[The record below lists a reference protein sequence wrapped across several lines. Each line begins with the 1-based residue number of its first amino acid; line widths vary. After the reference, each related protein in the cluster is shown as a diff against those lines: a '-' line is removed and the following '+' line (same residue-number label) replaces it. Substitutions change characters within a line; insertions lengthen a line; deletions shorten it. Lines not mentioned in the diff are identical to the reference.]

1 MPSFKDVK
9 KVLVLGSGGI
19 KIGEAGEFDYSGS
32 QCLKAIREEGI
43 EAILVNPNV
52 ATIQTD
58 TRLADK
64 VYLLPVTPRMVSRVI
79 EQERPDGIMLGFGG
93 QTALN
98 CGVALKKEGILE
110 RYGVRVLGTS
120 VEAIEIASDRELFK
134 QTMRSNGIEIVRGR
148 AAHSMDEALAIV
160 KDLGYPV
167 MIRVAFTLGGKGS
180 GIAHNEYELYEIVQR
195 GLAASMI
202 HQVMLE
208 EYIGHWKQIEYE
220 IMRDYKGNAI
230 TVCNMEN
237 ILAMRVHT
245 GDNIVIAPSQTI
257 NNHEYHMLRS
267 IGIRAVEACR
277 VVGECNIQFALEPD
291 SERYAVIEINPR
303 LSRSSALASKAT
315 GYPLAYMAAKLAL
328 GYTLDELLN
337 KITKMTTA
345 CFEPSLDYVVVKV
358 PRWDFKKFDRANR
371 KLGTQMKSV
380 GEVMA
385 VARTFE
391 EAIQKAYRMLD
402 IGLDGVLRTE
412 VKRFRS
418 DEELEDAIMNPDDE
432 ILLNVVDALR
442 LGWSVEKIARL
453 TPIDPWFIYRLKN
466 IVEMENRLKSL
477 KRLDGNEDVIRE
489 AKRLGFSDR
498 QIARYLNIREDDVR
512 RFRKAEGIVPVV
524 KQIDTLAAEWPAKT
538 NYLYMTY
545 GGIRDDIEFGQN
557 ADATTTSTTSTTTS
571 TTVDTTTADTTT
583 ATTTSTT
590 ADTTSTGEEIY
601 NNNGKVIVLG
611 AGTYRI
617 GSSVEFDWATV
628 NMVWGLKEHGF
639 KEVIVINCNPE
650 TVSTDYDVS
659 DRLYFEE
666 LTLERVLD
674 IHEKERVEGIV
685 TCVGGQVANNLAPKL
700 ASHGARILGTSNYD
714 LDRAEDRA
722 KFSALLDMLGIRQ
735 PPWQEFT
742 SIDKAKEFCE
752 SIGYPVLVRPSY
764 VLSGSAMRV
773 IWDESNLE
781 HYLSMAAEVSPE
793 HPVVISKFITDA
805 LEVEVDGVADGNG
818 NTLIGAIIE
827 HVESAGIHS
836 GDAMMVIPPWRLSSK
851 HVQTLREYTHAI
863 ARALRIRGPFN
874 IQYIVKDENVYVIEC
889 NVRASRSMPY
899 VSKFTGVNL
908 ITLAAG
914 VIAGKALPE
923 IDEPWLNA
931 KGFAVK
937 VPQFSF
943 MQLEGADIVLGVE
956 MKSTGEV
963 ACFGETFYDALS
975 KALMAAGYNLASR
988 GSVLITVGGAVKRRI
1003 LPIVSTLKAMNFSIY
1018 ATEHTGEFLI
1028 ENGFKDVKIVY
1039 KISEPNRKPNIA
1051 DLLHAR
1057 AVDFIIN
1064 VPSTLTIEK
1073 YAEMLEDEYMI
1084 RRKAVEMGIPVF
1096 TNLDVANLFIKT
1108 LEWLKGNEP
1117 SISPIKG
1124 YMLV

>member
-1 MPSFKDVK
+1 MPLQSVR

-32 QCLKAIREEGI
+32 QCLKAIREEGVQTV
-43 EAILVNPNV
+43 LVNPNV

-64 VYLLPVTPRMVSRVI
+64 VYLLPVTPAMVARVI

-98 CGVALKKEGILE
+98 CGVALKKQGILDK
-110 RYGVRVLGTS
+110 YGVKVLGTS
-120 VEAIEIASDRELFK
+120 VESIEIASNRELFK
-134 QTMRSNGIEIVRGR
+134 QTMHNNKIEIVRGR

-267 IGIRAVEACR
+267 IGIRAVEACK
-277 VVGECNIQFALEPD
+277 VVGECNIQFALEPN

-337 KITKMTTA
+337 RITKVTTA

-385 VARTFE
+385 IARTFE

-402 IGLDGVLRTE
+402 IGLDGVLRQE
-412 VKRFRS
+412 VKVFRS
-418 DEELEDAIMNPDDE
+418 EEELEDAIMNPDDE
-432 ILLNVVDALR
+432 ILLNIIDALR
-442 LGWSVEKIARL
+442 LGWSVERISRL

-466 IVEMENRLKSL
+466 IVDMENMLKNL
-477 KRLDGNEDVIRE
+477 KHLDEDVIRE

-498 QIARYLNIREDDVR
+498 QIARYLRMDEDDVR
-512 RFRKAEGIVPVV
+512 MFRKARGIVPVV

-545 GGIRDDIEFGQN
+545 GGIADDIQVRDVVARDG
-557 ADATTTSTTSTTTS
+557 ADAPASSTTSSSTDTNTNTTN
-571 TTVDTTTADTTT
+571 
-583 ATTTSTT
+583 
-590 ADTTSTGEEIY
+590 Y
-601 NNNGKVIVLG
+601 NGNGRVIVIG

-639 KEVIVINCNPE
+639 KEVAVINCNPE

-674 IHEKERVEGIV
+674 VYEKEMPEGIV
-685 TCVGGQVANNLAPKL
+685 TCVGGQIANNLTPKL
-700 ASHGARILGTSNYD
+700 AEHGARILGTSKD
-714 LDRAEDRA
+714 DIDRAEDRA
-722 KFSALLDMLGIRQ
+722 KFSALLDMLGIKQ
-735 PPWQEFT
+735 PAWQEFT
-742 SIDKAKEFCE
+742 SIDNAKVFCR

-818 NTLIGAIIE
+818 NVLIGAMIE

-851 HVQTLREYTHAI
+851 HIHKLREYTYAI
-863 ARALRIRGPFN
+863 ARALRVKGPFN
-874 IQYIVKDENVYVIEC
+874 IQYIVKGDDVYVIEC

-899 VSKFTGVNL
+899 VSKFTGINL

-923 IDEPWLNA
+923 IDEPWLNV

-963 ACFGETFYDALS
+963 ACFGDTFYDALS

-988 GSVLITVGGAVKRRI
+988 GSVLITVGGAMKRRV
-1003 LPIVSTLKAMNFSIY
+1003 LPIVSALKAMNFSIY
-1018 ATEHTGEFLI
+1018 ATEHTAEFLI
-1028 ENGFKDVKIVY
+1028 ENGFKDVQIVY
-1039 KISEPNRKPNIA
+1039 KISEPNRKPNIS

-1108 LEWLKGNEP
+1108 LEWMKSNEP
-1117 SISPIKG
+1117 SVSPIRG
-1124 YMLV
+1124 YTLV

>member
-1 MPSFKDVK
+1 MPLFEGVR

-64 VYLLPVTPRMVSRVI
+64 VYLLPVTPTMVARVI

-98 CGVALKKEGILE
+98 CGVALKKQGILDK
-110 RYGVRVLGTS
+110 YGVRVLGTS
-120 VEAIEIASDRELFK
+120 VEAIETASDRELFK
-134 QTMRSNGIEIVRGR
+134 QTMHNNSIEIVRGR

-267 IGIRAVEACR
+267 IGIRAVEACK
-277 VVGECNIQFALEPD
+277 VVGECNIQFALEPN

-337 KITKMTTA
+337 RITKVTTA

-402 IGLDGVLRTE
+402 IGLDGVLRRE

-432 ILLNVVDALR
+432 ILLNIIDALR
-442 LGWSVEKIARL
+442 LGWSVERISRL
-453 TPIDPWFIYRLKN
+453 TPIDPWFIYRLKS
-466 IVEMENRLKSL
+466 IVEMEYTLKSL
-477 KRLDGNEDVIRE
+477 KHLDEDTIRE

-498 QIARYLNIREDDVR
+498 QIARYLDMKEDDVR
-512 RFRKAEGIVPVV
+512 RFRKARGIVPVV

-545 GGIRDDIEFGQN
+545 GGMTDDIQVGQR
-557 ADATTTSTTSTTTS
+557 ST
-571 TTVDTTTADTTT
+571 DTD
-583 ATTTSTT
+583 
-590 ADTTSTGEEIY
+590 GEAR
-601 NNNGKVIVLG
+601 NSNGRVIVLG

-639 KEVIVINCNPE
+639 REVVVINCNPE

-674 IHEKERVEGIV
+674 IHEKEMPEGIV
-685 TCVGGQVANNLAPKL
+685 TCVGGQVANNLTPKL
-700 ASHGARILGTSNYD
+700 ALHDARILGTSNDD

-722 KFSALLDMLGIRQ
+722 KFSALLDMLGIKQ
-735 PPWQEFT
+735 PAWQEFT
-742 SIDKAKEFCE
+742 SIDNAKEFCK

-818 NTLIGAIIE
+818 NALIGAIIE
-827 HVESAGIHS
+827 HVESAGTHS

-851 HVQTLREYTHAI
+851 HIHTLREYTHAI
-863 ARALRIRGPFN
+863 AKALRIRGPFN
-874 IQYIVKDENVYVIEC
+874 IQYIVKGSDVYVIEC

-923 IDEPWLNA
+923 VDEPWLNA

-963 ACFGETFYDALS
+963 ACFGDTFYDALS
-975 KALMAAGYNLASR
+975 KALMASGYNLAK
-988 GSVLITVGGAVKRRI
+988 GSVLITVGGVMKKRV

-1018 ATEHTGEFLI
+1018 ATEHTAEFLL
-1028 ENGFKDVKIVY
+1028 ENGFKDVQIVY

-1117 SISPIKG
+1117 SVSPLKG
-1124 YMLV
+1124 YTLV

>member
-1 MPSFKDVK
+1 MPLFEGVR

-64 VYLLPVTPRMVSRVI
+64 VYLLPVTPTMVARVI

-98 CGVALKKEGILE
+98 CGVALKKQGILDK
-110 RYGVRVLGTS
+110 YGVRVLGTS
-120 VEAIEIASDRELFK
+120 VEAIETASDRELFK
-134 QTMRSNGIEIVRGR
+134 QTMHNNSIEIVRGR

-160 KDLGYPV
+160 KELGYPV

-267 IGIRAVEACR
+267 IGIRAVEACK
-277 VVGECNIQFALEPD
+277 VVGECNIQFALEPN

-337 KITKMTTA
+337 RITKVTTA

-402 IGLDGVLRTE
+402 IGLDGVLRRE

-432 ILLNVVDALR
+432 ILLNIIDALR
-442 LGWSVEKIARL
+442 LGWSVERISRL
-453 TPIDPWFIYRLKN
+453 TPIDPWFIYRLKS
-466 IVEMENRLKSL
+466 IVEMEYTLKSL
-477 KRLDGNEDVIRE
+477 KHLDEDTIRE

-498 QIARYLNIREDDVR
+498 QIARYLDMKEDDVR
-512 RFRKAEGIVPVV
+512 RFRKARGIVPVV

-545 GGIRDDIEFGQN
+545 GGMTDDIQV
-557 ADATTTSTTSTTTS
+557 DQRST
-571 TTVDTTTADTTT
+571 DTD
-583 ATTTSTT
+583 
-590 ADTTSTGEEIY
+590 GEAR
-601 NNNGKVIVLG
+601 NSNGRVIVLG

-639 KEVIVINCNPE
+639 REVVVINCNPE

-674 IHEKERVEGIV
+674 IHEKEMPEGIV
-685 TCVGGQVANNLAPKL
+685 TCVGGQVANNLTPKL
-700 ASHGARILGTSNYD
+700 ALHDARILGTSNDD

-722 KFSALLDMLGIRQ
+722 KFSALLDMLGIKQ
-735 PPWQEFT
+735 PAWQEFT
-742 SIDKAKEFCE
+742 SIDNAKEFCK

-818 NTLIGAIIE
+818 NALIGAIIE
-827 HVESAGIHS
+827 HVESAGTHS

-851 HVQTLREYTHAI
+851 HIHTLREYTHAI
-863 ARALRIRGPFN
+863 AKALRIRGPFN
-874 IQYIVKDENVYVIEC
+874 IQYIVKGSDVYVIEC

-923 IDEPWLNA
+923 VDEPWLNA

-963 ACFGETFYDALS
+963 ACFGDTFYDALS
-975 KALMAAGYNLASR
+975 KALMASGYNLAK
-988 GSVLITVGGAVKRRI
+988 GSVLITVGGVMKKRV

-1018 ATEHTGEFLI
+1018 ATEHTAEFLL
-1028 ENGFKDVKIVY
+1028 ENGFKDVQIVY

-1117 SISPIKG
+1117 SVSPLKG
-1124 YMLV
+1124 YTLV

>member
-1 MPSFKDVK
+1 MPLQSVR

-32 QCLKAIREEGI
+32 QCLKAIREEGVQTV
-43 EAILVNPNV
+43 LVNPNV

-64 VYLLPVTPRMVSRVI
+64 VYLLPVTPAMVARVI

-98 CGVALKKEGILE
+98 CGVALKKQGILDK
-110 RYGVRVLGTS
+110 YGVKVLGTS
-120 VEAIEIASDRELFK
+120 VESIEIASNRELFK
-134 QTMRSNGIEIVRGR
+134 QTMHNNNIEIVRGR

-267 IGIRAVEACR
+267 IGIRAVEACK
-277 VVGECNIQFALEPD
+277 VVGECNIQFALEPN

-337 KITKMTTA
+337 RITKVTTA

-385 VARTFE
+385 IARTFE

-402 IGLDGVLRTE
+402 IGLDGVLRQE
-412 VKRFRS
+412 VKVFRS
-418 DEELEDAIMNPDDE
+418 EEELEDAIMNPDDE
-432 ILLNVVDALR
+432 ILLNIIDALR
-442 LGWSVEKIARL
+442 LGWSVERISRL

-466 IVEMENRLKSL
+466 IVDMENMLKNL
-477 KRLDGNEDVIRE
+477 KHLDEDVIRE

-498 QIARYLNIREDDVR
+498 QIARYLRMDEDDVR
-512 RFRKAEGIVPVV
+512 MFRKARGIVPVV

-545 GGIRDDIEFGQN
+545 GGIADDIQVRDVVARDG
-557 ADATTTSTTSTTTS
+557 ADAPASSTTSSSTDTNTNTTN
-571 TTVDTTTADTTT
+571 
-583 ATTTSTT
+583 
-590 ADTTSTGEEIY
+590 Y
-601 NNNGKVIVLG
+601 NGNGRVIVIG

-639 KEVIVINCNPE
+639 KEVAVINCNPE

-674 IHEKERVEGIV
+674 VYEKEMPEGIV
-685 TCVGGQVANNLAPKL
+685 TCVGGQIANNLTPKL
-700 ASHGARILGTSNYD
+700 AEHGARILGTSKD
-714 LDRAEDRA
+714 DIDRAEDRA
-722 KFSALLDMLGIRQ
+722 KFSALLDMLGIKQ
-735 PPWQEFT
+735 PAWQEFT
-742 SIDKAKEFCE
+742 SIDNAKVFCR

-818 NTLIGAIIE
+818 NVLIGAMIE

-851 HVQTLREYTHAI
+851 HIHKLREYTYAI
-863 ARALRIRGPFN
+863 ARALRVKGPFN
-874 IQYIVKDENVYVIEC
+874 IQYIVKGDDVYVIEC

-899 VSKFTGVNL
+899 VSKFTGINL

-923 IDEPWLNA
+923 IDEPWLNV

-963 ACFGETFYDALS
+963 ACFGDTFYDALS

-988 GSVLITVGGAVKRRI
+988 GSVLITVGGAMKRRV
-1003 LPIVSTLKAMNFSIY
+1003 LPIVSALKAMNFSIY
-1018 ATEHTGEFLI
+1018 ATEHTAEFLI
-1028 ENGFKDVKIVY
+1028 ENGFKDVQIVY
-1039 KISEPNRKPNIA
+1039 KISEPNRKPNIS

-1108 LEWLKGNEP
+1108 LEWMKSNEP
-1117 SISPIKG
+1117 SVSPIRG
-1124 YMLV
+1124 YTLV

>member
-1 MPSFKDVK
+1 
-9 KVLVLGSGGI
+9 
-19 KIGEAGEFDYSGS
+19 
-32 QCLKAIREEGI
+32 
-43 EAILVNPNV
+43 
-52 ATIQTD
+52 
-58 TRLADK
+58 
-64 VYLLPVTPRMVSRVI
+64 
-79 EQERPDGIMLGFGG
+79 
-93 QTALN
+93 
-98 CGVALKKEGILE
+98 
-110 RYGVRVLGTS
+110 
-120 VEAIEIASDRELFK
+120 
-134 QTMRSNGIEIVRGR
+134 
-148 AAHSMDEALAIV
+148 
-160 KDLGYPV
+160 
-167 MIRVAFTLGGKGS
+167 
-180 GIAHNEYELYEIVQR
+180 R

-267 IGIRAVEACR
+267 IGIRAVEACK
-277 VVGECNIQFALEPD
+277 VVGECNIQFALEPN

-337 KITKMTTA
+337 RITKVTTA

-402 IGLDGVLRTE
+402 IGLDGVLRRE

-432 ILLNVVDALR
+432 ILLNIIDALR
-442 LGWSVEKIARL
+442 LGWSVERISRL
-453 TPIDPWFIYRLKN
+453 TPIDPWFIYRLKS
-466 IVEMENRLKSL
+466 IVEMEYTLKSL
-477 KRLDGNEDVIRE
+477 KHLDEDTIRE

-498 QIARYLNIREDDVR
+498 QIARYLDMKEDDVR
-512 RFRKAEGIVPVV
+512 RFRKARGIVPVV

-545 GGIRDDIEFGQN
+545 GGMTDDIQV
-557 ADATTTSTTSTTTS
+557 DQRST
-571 TTVDTTTADTTT
+571 DTD
-583 ATTTSTT
+583 
-590 ADTTSTGEEIY
+590 GEAR
-601 NNNGKVIVLG
+601 NSNGRVIVLG

-639 KEVIVINCNPE
+639 REVVVINCNPE

-674 IHEKERVEGIV
+674 IHEKEMPEGIV
-685 TCVGGQVANNLAPKL
+685 TCVGGQVANNLTPKL
-700 ASHGARILGTSNYD
+700 ALHDARILGTSNDD

-722 KFSALLDMLGIRQ
+722 KFSALLDMLGIKQ
-735 PPWQEFT
+735 PAWQEFT
-742 SIDKAKEFCE
+742 SIDNAKEFCK

-818 NTLIGAIIE
+818 NALIGAIIE
-827 HVESAGIHS
+827 HVESAGTHS

-851 HVQTLREYTHAI
+851 HIHTLREYTHAI
-863 ARALRIRGPFN
+863 AKALRIRGPFN
-874 IQYIVKDENVYVIEC
+874 IQYIVKGSDVYVIEC

-923 IDEPWLNA
+923 VDEPWLNA

-963 ACFGETFYDALS
+963 ACFGDTFYDALS
-975 KALMAAGYNLASR
+975 KALMASGYNLAK
-988 GSVLITVGGAVKRRI
+988 GSVLITVGGVMKKRV

-1018 ATEHTGEFLI
+1018 ATEHTAEFLL
-1028 ENGFKDVKIVY
+1028 ENGFKDVQIVY

-1117 SISPIKG
+1117 SVSPLKG
-1124 YMLV
+1124 YTLV

>member
-1 MPSFKDVK
+1 MPLQSVR

-32 QCLKAIREEGI
+32 QCLKAIREEGVQTV
-43 EAILVNPNV
+43 LVNPNV

-64 VYLLPVTPRMVSRVI
+64 VYLLPVTPAMVARVI

-98 CGVALKKEGILE
+98 CGVALKKQGILDK
-110 RYGVRVLGTS
+110 YGVKVLGTS
-120 VEAIEIASDRELFK
+120 VESIEIASNRELFK
-134 QTMRSNGIEIVRGR
+134 QTMHNNKIEIVRGR

-267 IGIRAVEACR
+267 IGIRAVEACK
-277 VVGECNIQFALEPD
+277 VVGECNIQFALEPN

-337 KITKMTTA
+337 RITKVTTA

-385 VARTFE
+385 IARTFE

-402 IGLDGVLRTE
+402 IGLDGVLRQE
-412 VKRFRS
+412 VKVFRS
-418 DEELEDAIMNPDDE
+418 EEELEDAIMNPDDE
-432 ILLNVVDALR
+432 ILLNIIDALR
-442 LGWSVEKIARL
+442 LGWSVERISRL

-466 IVEMENRLKSL
+466 IVDMENMLKNL
-477 KRLDGNEDVIRE
+477 KHLDEDVIRE

-498 QIARYLNIREDDVR
+498 QIARYLKMDEDDVR
-512 RFRKAEGIVPVV
+512 MFRKARGIVPVV

-545 GGIRDDIEFGQN
+545 GGIADDIQVRDVVARDG
-557 ADATTTSTTSTTTS
+557 ADAPASSTTSSSTDTNTNTTN
-571 TTVDTTTADTTT
+571 
-583 ATTTSTT
+583 
-590 ADTTSTGEEIY
+590 Y
-601 NNNGKVIVLG
+601 NGNGRVIVIG

-639 KEVIVINCNPE
+639 KEVAVINCNPE

-674 IHEKERVEGIV
+674 VYEKEMPEGIV
-685 TCVGGQVANNLAPKL
+685 TCVGGQIANNLTPKL
-700 ASHGARILGTSNYD
+700 AEHGARILGTSKD
-714 LDRAEDRA
+714 DIDRAEDRA
-722 KFSALLDMLGIRQ
+722 KFSALLDMLGIKQ
-735 PPWQEFT
+735 PAWQEFT
-742 SIDKAKEFCE
+742 SIDNAKVFCR

-818 NTLIGAIIE
+818 NVLIGAMIE

-851 HVQTLREYTHAI
+851 HIHKLREYTYAI
-863 ARALRIRGPFN
+863 ARALRVKGPFN
-874 IQYIVKDENVYVIEC
+874 IQYIVKGDDVYVIEC

-899 VSKFTGVNL
+899 VSKFTGINL

-923 IDEPWLNA
+923 IDEPWLNV

-963 ACFGETFYDALS
+963 ACFGDTFYDALS

-988 GSVLITVGGAVKRRI
+988 GSVLITVGGAMKRRV
-1003 LPIVSTLKAMNFSIY
+1003 LPIVSALKAMNFSIY
-1018 ATEHTGEFLI
+1018 ATEHTAEFLI
-1028 ENGFKDVKIVY
+1028 ENGFKDVQIVY
-1039 KISEPNRKPNIA
+1039 KISEPNRKPNIS

-1108 LEWLKGNEP
+1108 LEWMKSNEP
-1117 SISPIKG
+1117 SVSPIRG
-1124 YMLV
+1124 YTLV

>member
-1 MPSFKDVK
+1 
-9 KVLVLGSGGI
+9 
-19 KIGEAGEFDYSGS
+19 
-32 QCLKAIREEGI
+32 
-43 EAILVNPNV
+43 
-52 ATIQTD
+52 
-58 TRLADK
+58 
-64 VYLLPVTPRMVSRVI
+64 
-79 EQERPDGIMLGFGG
+79 
-93 QTALN
+93 
-98 CGVALKKEGILE
+98 GVALKKQGILDK
-110 RYGVRVLGTS
+110 YGVKVLGTS
-120 VEAIEIASDRELFK
+120 VESIEIASNRELFK
-134 QTMRSNGIEIVRGR
+134 QTMHNNKIEIVRGR

-267 IGIRAVEACR
+267 IGIRAVEACK
-277 VVGECNIQFALEPD
+277 VVGECNIQFALEPN

-337 KITKMTTA
+337 RITKVTTA

-385 VARTFE
+385 IARTFE

-402 IGLDGVLRTE
+402 IGLDGVLRQE
-412 VKRFRS
+412 VKVFRS
-418 DEELEDAIMNPDDE
+418 EEELEDAIMNPDDE
-432 ILLNVVDALR
+432 ILLNIIDALR
-442 LGWSVEKIARL
+442 LGWSVERISRL

-466 IVEMENRLKSL
+466 IVDMENMLKNL
-477 KRLDGNEDVIRE
+477 KHLDEDVIRE

-498 QIARYLNIREDDVR
+498 QIARYLRMDEDDVR
-512 RFRKAEGIVPVV
+512 MFRKARGIVPVV

-545 GGIRDDIEFGQN
+545 GGIADDIQVRDVVARDG
-557 ADATTTSTTSTTTS
+557 ADAPASSTTSSSTDTNTNTNTTN
-571 TTVDTTTADTTT
+571 
-583 ATTTSTT
+583 
-590 ADTTSTGEEIY
+590 Y
-601 NNNGKVIVLG
+601 NGNGRVIVIG

-639 KEVIVINCNPE
+639 KEVAVINCNPE

-674 IHEKERVEGIV
+674 VYEKEMPEGIV
-685 TCVGGQVANNLAPKL
+685 TCVGGQIANNLTPKL
-700 ASHGARILGTSNYD
+700 AEHGARILGTSKD
-714 LDRAEDRA
+714 DIDRAEDRA
-722 KFSALLDMLGIRQ
+722 KFSALLDMLGIKQ
-735 PPWQEFT
+735 PAWQEFT
-742 SIDKAKEFCE
+742 SIDNAKVFCR

-818 NTLIGAIIE
+818 NVLIGAMIE

-851 HVQTLREYTHAI
+851 HIHKLREYTYAI
-863 ARALRIRGPFN
+863 ARALRVKGPFN
-874 IQYIVKDENVYVIEC
+874 IQYIVKGDDVYVIEC

-899 VSKFTGVNL
+899 VSKFTGINL

-923 IDEPWLNA
+923 IDEPWLNV

-963 ACFGETFYDALS
+963 ACFGDTFYDALS

-988 GSVLITVGGAVKRRI
+988 GSVLITVGGAMKRRV
-1003 LPIVSTLKAMNFSIY
+1003 LPIVSALKAMNFSIY
-1018 ATEHTGEFLI
+1018 ATEHTAEFLI
-1028 ENGFKDVKIVY
+1028 ENGFKDVQIVY
-1039 KISEPNRKPNIA
+1039 KISEPNRKPNIS

-1108 LEWLKGNEP
+1108 LEWMKSNEP
-1117 SISPIKG
+1117 SVSPIRG
-1124 YMLV
+1124 YTLV

>member
-1 MPSFKDVK
+1 
-9 KVLVLGSGGI
+9 LW
-19 KIGEAGEFDYSGS
+19 
-32 QCLKAIREEGI
+32 C
-43 EAILVNPNV
+43 
-52 ATIQTD
+52 IQA
-58 TRLADK
+58 RCRCSAN
-64 VYLLPVTPRMVSRVI
+64 S
-79 EQERPDGIMLGFGG
+79 
-93 QTALN
+93 
-98 CGVALKKEGILE
+98 
-110 RYGVRVLGTS
+110 
-120 VEAIEIASDRELFK
+120 
-134 QTMRSNGIEIVRGR
+134 
-148 AAHSMDEALAIV
+148 
-160 KDLGYPV
+160 
-167 MIRVAFTLGGKGS
+167 KGS

-267 IGIRAVEACR
+267 IGIRAVEACK
-277 VVGECNIQFALEPD
+277 VVGECNIQFALEPN

-337 KITKMTTA
+337 RITKVTTA

-402 IGLDGVLRTE
+402 IGLDGVLRRE

-432 ILLNVVDALR
+432 ILLNIIDALR
-442 LGWSVEKIARL
+442 LGWSVERISRL
-453 TPIDPWFIYRLKN
+453 TPIDPWFIYRLKS
-466 IVEMENRLKSL
+466 IVEMEYTLKSL
-477 KRLDGNEDVIRE
+477 KHLDEDTIRE

-498 QIARYLNIREDDVR
+498 QIARYLDMKEDDVR
-512 RFRKAEGIVPVV
+512 RFRKARGIVPVV

-545 GGIRDDIEFGQN
+545 GGMTDDIQV
-557 ADATTTSTTSTTTS
+557 DQRST
-571 TTVDTTTADTTT
+571 DTD
-583 ATTTSTT
+583 
-590 ADTTSTGEEIY
+590 GEAR
-601 NNNGKVIVLG
+601 NSNGRVIVLG

-639 KEVIVINCNPE
+639 REVVVINCNPE

-674 IHEKERVEGIV
+674 IHEKEMPEGIV
-685 TCVGGQVANNLAPKL
+685 TCVGGQVANNLTPKL
-700 ASHGARILGTSNYD
+700 ALHDARILGTSNDD

-722 KFSALLDMLGIRQ
+722 KFSALLDMLGIKQ
-735 PPWQEFT
+735 PAWQEFT
-742 SIDKAKEFCE
+742 SIDNAKEFCK

-818 NTLIGAIIE
+818 NALIGAIIE
-827 HVESAGIHS
+827 HVESAGTHS

-851 HVQTLREYTHAI
+851 HIHTLREYTHAI
-863 ARALRIRGPFN
+863 AKALRIRGPFN
-874 IQYIVKDENVYVIEC
+874 IQYIVKGSDVYVIEC

-923 IDEPWLNA
+923 VDEPWLNA

-963 ACFGETFYDALS
+963 ACFGDTFYDALS
-975 KALMAAGYNLASR
+975 KALMASGYNLAK
-988 GSVLITVGGAVKRRI
+988 GSVLITVGGVMKKRV

-1018 ATEHTGEFLI
+1018 ATEHTAEFLL
-1028 ENGFKDVKIVY
+1028 ENGFKDVQIVY

-1117 SISPIKG
+1117 SVSPLKG
-1124 YMLV
+1124 YTLV

>member
-1 MPSFKDVK
+1 
-9 KVLVLGSGGI
+9 
-19 KIGEAGEFDYSGS
+19 
-32 QCLKAIREEGI
+32 
-43 EAILVNPNV
+43 
-52 ATIQTD
+52 
-58 TRLADK
+58 
-64 VYLLPVTPRMVSRVI
+64 
-79 EQERPDGIMLGFGG
+79 
-93 QTALN
+93 
-98 CGVALKKEGILE
+98 
-110 RYGVRVLGTS
+110 VLGTS
-120 VEAIEIASDRELFK
+120 VESIEIASNRELFK
-134 QTMRSNGIEIVRGR
+134 QTMHNNNIEIVRGR

-267 IGIRAVEACR
+267 IGIRAVEACK
-277 VVGECNIQFALEPD
+277 VVGECNIQFALEPN

-337 KITKMTTA
+337 RITKVTTA

-385 VARTFE
+385 IARTFE

-402 IGLDGVLRTE
+402 IGLDGVLRQE
-412 VKRFRS
+412 VKVFRS
-418 DEELEDAIMNPDDE
+418 EEELEDAIMNPDDE
-432 ILLNVVDALR
+432 ILLNIIDALR
-442 LGWSVEKIARL
+442 LGWSVERISRL

-466 IVEMENRLKSL
+466 IVDMENMLKNL
-477 KRLDGNEDVIRE
+477 KHLDEDVIRE

-498 QIARYLNIREDDVR
+498 QIARYLRMDEDDVR
-512 RFRKAEGIVPVV
+512 MFRKARGIVPVV

-545 GGIRDDIEFGQN
+545 GGIADDIQVRDVVARDG
-557 ADATTTSTTSTTTS
+557 ADAPASSTTSSSTDTNTNTNTTN
-571 TTVDTTTADTTT
+571 
-583 ATTTSTT
+583 
-590 ADTTSTGEEIY
+590 Y
-601 NNNGKVIVLG
+601 NGNGRVIVIG

-639 KEVIVINCNPE
+639 KEVAVINCNPE

-674 IHEKERVEGIV
+674 VYEKEMPEGIV
-685 TCVGGQVANNLAPKL
+685 TCVGGQIANNLTPKL
-700 ASHGARILGTSNYD
+700 AEHGARILGTSKD
-714 LDRAEDRA
+714 DIDRAEDRA
-722 KFSALLDMLGIRQ
+722 KFSALLDMLGIKQ
-735 PPWQEFT
+735 PAWQEFT
-742 SIDKAKEFCE
+742 SIDNAKVFCR

-818 NTLIGAIIE
+818 NVLIGAMIE

-851 HVQTLREYTHAI
+851 HIHTLREYTYAI
-863 ARALRIRGPFN
+863 ARALRVKGPFN
-874 IQYIVKDENVYVIEC
+874 IQYIVKGDDVYVIEC

-899 VSKFTGVNL
+899 VSKFTGINL

-923 IDEPWLNA
+923 IDEPWLNV

-963 ACFGETFYDALS
+963 ACFGDTFYDALS

-988 GSVLITVGGAVKRRI
+988 GSVLITVGGAMKRRV
-1003 LPIVSTLKAMNFSIY
+1003 LPIVSALKAMNFSIY
-1018 ATEHTGEFLI
+1018 ATEHTAEFLI
-1028 ENGFKDVKIVY
+1028 ENGFKDVQIVY
-1039 KISEPNRKPNIA
+1039 KISEPNRKPNIS
-1051 DLLHAR
+1051 DLLHDR

-1108 LEWLKGNEP
+1108 LEWMKSNEP
-1117 SISPIKG
+1117 SVSPIRG
-1124 YMLV
+1124 YTLV

>member
-1 MPSFKDVK
+1 MPLLEGIR

-32 QCLKAIREEGI
+32 QCLKAIREEGVQ
-43 EAILVNPNV
+43 AVLVNPNV

-64 VYLLPVTPRMVSRVI
+64 VYLLPVTPSMVARVI
-79 EQERPDGIMLGFGG
+79 EQERPDGIMLSFGG

-98 CGVALKKEGILE
+98 CGVALKRQGILE
-110 RYGVRVLGTS
+110 RYGIRVLGTS
-120 VEAIEIASDRELFK
+120 VEAIETASDRELFK
-134 QTMRSNGIEIVRGR
+134 QTMRSNGIEIVKGK
-148 AAHSMDEALAIV
+148 AAHSMDEALAV
-160 KDLGYPV
+160 VRELGYPV

-180 GIAHNEYELYEIVQR
+180 GIAHNEYELHEIVQR

-220 IMRDYKGNAI
+220 VMRDYKGNSI

-245 GDNIVIAPSQTI
+245 GDNMVIAPSQTI

-267 IGIRAVEACR
+267 IGIRAVEACK
-277 VVGECNIQFALEPD
+277 VVGECNIQFALEPT

-315 GYPLAYMAAKLAL
+315 GYPLAYMAAKIAL

-337 KITKMTTA
+337 RITKMTTA

-358 PRWDFKKFDRANR
+358 PRWDFRKFDRANR

-402 IGLDGVLRTE
+402 IGLDGVLRRE
-412 VKRFRS
+412 PKRFRS
-418 DEELEDAIMNPDDE
+418 EEELEDAIMNPDDE

-442 LGWSVEKIARL
+442 LGWSVERISRL

-466 IVEMENRLKSL
+466 IVDMENRLKSL
-477 KRLDGNEDVIRE
+477 KELDEDTVRE

-498 QIARYLNIREDDVR
+498 QIARCLNIKEEDVR
-512 RFRKAEGIVPVV
+512 RFRKGKGIVPVV

-545 GGIRDDIEFGQN
+545 GGVTDDVLVSGTMQGGDGPDESKEHEYEYEHDG
-557 ADATTTSTTSTTTS
+557 
-571 TTVDTTTADTTT
+571 
-583 ATTTSTT
+583 
-590 ADTTSTGEEIY
+590 
-601 NNNGKVIVLG
+601 NGRVMVLG

-628 NMVWGLKEHGF
+628 NMIWGLKDHGF
-639 KEVIVINCNPE
+639 REVAVVNCNPE

-674 IHEKERVEGIV
+674 IYEKENPAGIV
-685 TCVGGQVANNLAPKL
+685 TCVGGQVANNLTPRL
-700 ASHGARILGTSNYD
+700 AMHGARILGTGNDD

-722 KFSALLDMLGIRQ
+722 KFSALLDALAIKQ
-735 PPWQEFT
+735 PAWQEFT
-742 SIDKAKEFCE
+742 SIEKAKEFCRG
-752 SIGYPVLVRPSY
+752 IGYPVLVRPSY

-781 HYLSMAAEVSPE
+781 HYLNMAAEVSPE

-805 LEVEVDGVADGNG
+805 LEVEVDGVADGSNV
-818 NTLIGAIIE
+818 LIGAIIE
-827 HVESAGIHS
+827 HVESAGTHS
-836 GDAMMVIPPWRLSSK
+836 GDAMMVIPPWRLSSS
-851 HVQTLREYTHAI
+851 HVQRLREYTHAI

-874 IQYIVKDENVYVIEC
+874 IQYIVKGDDVYVIEC

-963 ACFGETFYDALS
+963 ACFGDTFYDALS
-975 KALMAAGYNLASR
+975 KALMAAGYTLTSKNA
-988 GSVLITVGGAVKRRI
+988 VLITVGGAMKRRI
-1003 LPIVSTLKAMNFSIY
+1003 LPMVSALKAMNLKIY
-1018 ATEHTGEFLI
+1018 ATEHTAEFLI
-1028 ENGFKDVKIVY
+1028 ENGFRDVHTVY

-1057 AVDFIIN
+1057 ALDFIIN
-1064 VPSTLTIEK
+1064 VPGTLTIEK

-1117 SISPIKG
+1117 TISPLQRYII
-1124 YMLV
+1124 